1 MLNKFVYDVD
11 NIVIGSG
18 LNAVLFAYI
27 NNFTLINNE
36 FRIPFRFDFFGSTAD
51 ISNLSIPRHKIVL
64 QGKEEK
70 ISLGVS
76 KRDAYKHLLFVMSL
90 SGLNPLSDRIISI
103 RLEDK
108 NTLKAITDK
117 TKINFKYKKL
127 HIFDDKNIHGLPDKL
142 EDLNKNLYKIMDWID
157 VKSCTTHPY
166 EYFETSDDF
175 VNEVFLYPSE
185 RIDGN
190 HKNRKDVVAVSYLT
204 EEQLQDYEYSDT
216 YAKFK
221 VLNIMKDAGIRGA
234 RNGRDMLDKTK
245 YKYYALKIEC
255 ARREVMSLQKT
266 LYEDTENI
274 EFVHDSEDDI
284 ISKFLVDD
292 KNYSYKINKKMNWD
306 EYRTK

>member
-36 FRIPFRFDFFGSTAD
+36 FRIPFRFDFFGSTVNSYD
-51 ISNLSIPRHKIVL
+51 LSIPRHEVVL
-64 QGKEEK
+64 QGREEK

-90 SGLNPLSDRIISI
+90 SGLNPLSDRVISI

-108 NTLKAITDK
+108 NTLKAITGK

-255 ARREVMSLQKT
+255 AKREVISLQKT

-274 EFVHDSEDDI
+274 EFVHHSEDDI